1 MMCEGIC
8 GKEHVLRF
16 LREMP
21 HFLMP
26 DSAGRMRTFHLAPAY
41 DNTKRIDEVFMPDIR
56 YAQNENVDRGD
67 LRMQVIERGTST
79 PIDDAKISISYSGD
93 PDSTVEEV
101 NTDASGMSETLTLDT
116 PPLELSM
123 QPSEVQPYAEYTI
136 QVTAKGYRPINISGI
151 EVFSGQ
157 LSLQEIRMDA
167 EETTESMTD
176 NIVIPA
182 HTLFAEYPPKIA
194 EAEIKPV
201 TETGEIVLS
210 RVVIPEYV
218 IVHDGAPSDPT
229 ARDYYVRYRDYIKNV
244 ASSEIYS
251 TWPDATI
258 RANVLAIMSFTLNRV
273 YTEWYR
279 NKGYSFTI
287 TSSTAYDQKFMYGRN
302 IYQSISDVVD
312 EMFQNYLSRPNVR
325 QPILTQYCDGQR
337 VTCSNWLSQWGS
349 KYLGDQNYETIENLR
364 YYYGNNMFINTA
376 EEVSGIPA
384 SWPRVDLSVGST
396 GEKVRQIQEQLAR
409 ISRSYPAIPTIT
421 PDGIYG
427 PATREAVERFQSI
440 FGLPVTGVIDFRTWY
455 RISEIYVA
463 VTRIAELV

>member
-1 MMCEGIC
+1 
-8 GKEHVLRF
+8 
-16 LREMP
+16 
-21 HFLMP
+21 
-26 DSAGRMRTFHLAPAY
+26 
-41 DNTKRIDEVFMPDIR
+41 
-56 YAQNENVDRGD
+56 
-67 LRMQVIERGTST
+67 MQVIERGTST

-167 EETTESMTD
+167 EEATESMTD

-244 ASSEIYS
+244 ASSEIYA
-251 TWPDATI
+251 TWPQSSIT
-258 RANVLAIMSFTLNRV
+258 ANVLAIMSFTLNRV
-273 YTEWYR
+273 YTEHYR
-279 NKGYSFTI
+279 NRGYDFTI
-287 TSSTAYDQKFMYGRN
+287 TSSTAFDHKWIPGRN
-302 IYQSISDVVD
+302 IFESISVIVD
-312 EMFQNYLSRPNVR
+312 EIFDNYLSRPGVR
-325 QPILTQYCDGQR
+325 QPILTQYCDGRQVQCLNR
-337 VTCSNWLSQWGS
+337 GWMTQWGS
-349 KYLGDQNYETIENLR
+349 CSLGERGYSPIEILR
-364 YYYGNNMFINTA
+364 HYYGDSIYINTA
-376 EEVSGIPA
+376 EEISGIPA
-384 SWPRVDLSVGST
+384 SWPGYDLGIGSS
-396 GEKVRQIQEQLAR
+396 GQKVMQLQEQLDA
-409 ISRSYPAIPTIT
+409 IATVYTAIPRVAA
-421 PDGIYG
+421 DGIYG
-427 PATREAVERFQSI
+427 PSTAASVREFQSI
-440 FGLPVTGVIDFRTWY
+440 FGLDETGVTDFATWY
-455 RISEIYVA
+455 KISHIYVG
-463 VTRIAELV
+463 VSGIGELYGA